1 LLWLINT
8 STKKSFLH
16 TDYTNWSDLVENC
29 FAVEWPG
36 KPLGKVHPNNK
47 VMNGV
52 EGTETLLCYW
62 FVLSD
67 KPEGRMDGL

>member
-1 LLWLINT
+1 
-8 STKKSFLH
+8 
-16 TDYTNWSDLVENC
+16 
-29 FAVEWPG
+29 VEWPG